1 MTWNNRYLS
10 LNVLLFHSLFQLCY
24 LLLLIQQFFPK
35 LPGVSDHHLLPL
47 FPAPPPHQNVMS
59 VGLSTTLISAN
70 FLKYYILLWNS
81 LRARLNLTTWEEWRR
96 EWMGRRDFT
105 ACWGTLLDVSG
116 VEKLLA
122 SAVFLQQGFLER
134 AKSAAI
140 LHISENYLG
149 RTSKHAVCSR
159 IPRATG
165 QLRTSL
171 LLCLQ
176 ANRALSRAD
185 AVR

>member
-1 MTWNNRYLS
+1 M
-10 LNVLLFHSLFQLCY
+10 
-24 LLLLIQQFFPK
+24 
-35 LPGVSDHHLLPL
+35 
-47 FPAPPPHQNVMS
+47 
-59 VGLSTTLISAN
+59 
-70 FLKYYILLWNS
+70 
-81 LRARLNLTTWEEWRR
+81 
-96 EWMGRRDFT
+96 
-105 ACWGTLLDVSG
+105 LDVSG

-134 AKSAAI
+134 AKGAAI
-140 LHISENYLG
+140 LHVSENDWG
-149 RTSKHAVCSR
+149 RTAKHAVCSR
-159 IPRATG
+159 IPGAMG